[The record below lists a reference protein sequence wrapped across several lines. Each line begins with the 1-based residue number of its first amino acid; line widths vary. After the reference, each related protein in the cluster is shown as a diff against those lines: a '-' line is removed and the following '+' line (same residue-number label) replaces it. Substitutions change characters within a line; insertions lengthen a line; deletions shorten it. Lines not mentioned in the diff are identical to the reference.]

1 MQSYRMK
8 LSCLRCKDRKLRCD
22 RGEPQCKRCQNSSV
36 QCLYPEKRKTRG
48 SRQKS
53 DIHRLDHRLEALEEQ
68 LRAAAARNVS
78 QESPT
83 RAHTPAETTRVGTPQ
98 VDLENVSKDDAFL
111 YRMVSGAKHSIET
124 LTTQSSEPPYPWSQS
139 TVSSAIT
146 RLDTALVQLAAPFPR
161 PDSRPPNDSKINLP
175 EGDLKQHIET
185 FLDYILPHATIFDS
199 FTTLVDRE
207 FLRALPHIIDSPYAQ
222 ISPVMRVVY
231 YCAIYLG
238 QSIGSDEQQR
248 LATKTYY
255 ACLQSVPKWLES
267 AEGTLLDILAGA
279 FTTWLAINNFDY
291 HLAWQF
297 HREACRRASLL
308 GIHDV
313 ESTPPGTA
321 QEEAERDVKRRLHW
335 YLVEMDFLFRLWY
348 DKPKAL
354 QCSPT
359 QVGLPA
365 VISPATKQ
373 PKPQECILFIVWS
386 RAMHILMDFF
396 NDQENLPEAALGS
409 KVDVYCNQLTEL
421 LDDWDL
427 LPKARVPKT
436 GAVQSWL
443 FAESAIAFHS
453 FIVYMRRRTSATFM
467 GTHPQAVRA
476 ARAIISI
483 IHEWSERNMGPVT
496 GHQCSY
502 IHEREEDI
510 CSLEKVVALMTQAAT
525 VRPDFVPIASA
536 MSALNDVS
544 RAVHSGRDHLGALA
558 FVGYAVPPRPLMG
571 SKASPSQTAT
581 QLPGSSTI
589 AAAPFD
595 SLQNLSV
602 ELPLQTADELNNTFG
617 VPFQLESQISFD
629 WVPASSD
636 RPSTARTV
644 SQPVDIVRAIEGELT
659 WRDWHESWWNIP
671 DTSQANQAGK
681 QLG

>member
-1 MQSYRMK
+1 
-8 LSCLRCKDRKLRCD
+8 
-22 RGEPQCKRCQNSSV
+22 
-36 QCLYPEKRKTRG
+36 
-48 SRQKS
+48 
-53 DIHRLDHRLEALEEQ
+53 
-68 LRAAAARNVS
+68 VS

-83 RAHTPAETTRVGTPQ
+83 QTQTPAETTRVGTPQ
-98 VDLENVSKDDAFL
+98 VNLENAPKDDAFL
-111 YRMVSGAKHSIET
+111 YGMVSGAKHSIET
-124 LTTQSSEPPYPWSQS
+124 FTTQSSEPSSPWTQS
-139 TVSSAIT
+139 TVNSAIT

-161 PDSRPPNDSKINLP
+161 PDSRPSSDPKINIP
-175 EGDLKQHIET
+175 KSDLKQQIDT
-185 FLDYILPHATIFDS
+185 FLDYILPHTTIFDS

-207 FLRALPHIIDSPYAQ
+207 FLRVLPHIIDSPYAHV
-222 ISPVMRVVY
+222 SPVMRVVY
-231 YCAIYLG
+231 YCAIHLG

-248 LATKTYY
+248 LAIKTYY

-267 AEGTLLDILAGA
+267 AEGTKLDILAGA

-313 ESTPPGTA
+313 ESTPPGTS
-321 QEEAERDVKRRLHW
+321 QEEAEKDVKRRLHW

-359 QVGLPA
+359 QVRLPA

-373 PKPQECILFIVWS
+373 PKPYECILFIVWS
-386 RAMHILMDFF
+386 RAMHILADFF
-396 NDQENLPEAALGS
+396 NDQENLPEAALS
-409 KVDVYCNQLTEL
+409 NKVDVYCNQLTEL

-427 LPKARVPKT
+427 LSKAREPKIDT
-436 GAVQSWL
+436 VQSSL

-453 FIVYMRRRTSATFM
+453 FIVYMRRKTSATVM
-467 GTHPQAVRA
+467 STHPQAVRA

-483 IHEWSERNMGPVT
+483 IHEWSGRNMGSAV

-502 IHEREEDI
+502 IHLITFYPFCAFFTLYYHILSSTDPSEREEDI
-510 CSLEKVVALMTQAAT
+510 CSLEKVVTLMTQAAS

-544 RAVHSGRDHLGALA
+544 RAVHSGRDPFGDLT
-558 FVGYAVPPRPLMG
+558 FVGCAVPPRPLME
-571 SKASPSQTAT
+571 SNASPSHTAT
-581 QLPGSSTI
+581 QLPGSSIT

-602 ELPLQTADELNNTFG
+602 ELPLQTADELNDTFG
-617 VPFQLESQISFD
+617 VPFQLESQIAFD
-629 WVPASSD
+629 WDPASSA

-671 DTSQANQAGK
+671 DASQANQAGK
-681 QLG
+681 QLV